1 MKVPDPIQL
10 TQELIRYQ
18 TINPPGNEKE
28 IAEYLGKIL
37 ADFGFDVRYPELGK
51 NRLNIIAEK
60 GLSASRP
67 PIVFTGHT
75 DVVPLGGSPWTV
87 DPFFAEIK
95 DGKLYGRGSSDMKS
109 GVAAMVCAAIMA
121 FENGEP
127 EGGVRL
133 LITAGE
139 EIGCQGARELC
150 ENGYN
155 IGKARGLVIG
165 EPTSNKPFIG
175 HKGGLFMNAYC
186 TGITV
191 HSSMPHLG
199 DNAIYKAA
207 RAISAIESLK
217 FDVEEDS
224 LLGYPTINVGVVKG
238 GLNFNSVP
246 DRAEFT
252 IDIRS
257 TPKLSNEGLM
267 QQLKKAI
274 GEEINLETFVNLGA
288 VATEA
293 TDPFIQMVNKEF
305 TKLSGDEAPA
315 RAIAYL
321 TDASVLQP
329 WYDNVSTVILGPGEA
344 EMAHQTD
351 EYCYVDKINECV
363 KLYYNI
369 IFDGKQNI

>member
-1 MKVPDPIQL
+1 MEIPDPVFL
-10 TQELIRYQ
+10 TQELIKYQ
-18 TINPPGNEKE
+18 TINPPGDEKE
-28 IAEYLGKIL
+28 VAEFLGNIL
-37 ADFGFDVRYPELGK
+37 SNFGFDVKYPELDK

-75 DVVPLGGSPWTV
+75 DVVPLGASPWTV
-87 DPFFAEIK
+87 DPFSAEIK

-109 GVAAMVCAAIMA
+109 GVAAMVCAAIKA
-121 FENGEP
+121 FETGEP
-127 EGGVRL
+127 EGGIRL

-139 EIGCQGARELC
+139 EIGCHGARYLC
-150 ENGYN
+150 ESGYD
-155 IGKARGLVIG
+155 IGGARALVVG
-165 EPTSNKPFIG
+165 EPTFNKPYIG
-175 HKGGLFMNAYC
+175 HKGGLFMNAVS
-186 TGITV
+186 TGVTA

-199 DNAIYKAA
+199 DNAIYKVA
-207 RAISAIESLK
+207 RAISAIEDFK
-217 FDVEEDS
+217 FDVEEDE

-257 TPKLSNEGLM
+257 TPKINNDDLLR
-267 QQLKKAI
+267 QLKQAV
-274 GEEINLETFVNLGA
+274 GEELKLEPFVNLGA
-288 VATEA
+288 VSSKA
-293 TDPFIQMVNKEF
+293 TDEFIEMVYEEYFKQTGE
-305 TKLSGDEAPA
+305 KAPA

-329 WYDNVSTVILGPGEA
+329 WYNNVPTVILGPGEP

-351 EYCYVDKINECV
+351 EYCYVGKIKECV
-363 KLYYNI
+363 NLYYNI
-369 IFDGKQNI
+369 IFDGKPG